1 MDCNSQLEKIT
12 RRKLRDLKRKRS
24 GRCRSFSITRFRL
37 ERSLHLR
44 RLMAQLRSPKKP
56 KDDCCQ
62 PLPNSAPLRIPMKR
76 ASMALFRPFK
86 VVTHVVSMQETTVFE
101 RFKQLS
107 VS

>member
-44 RLMAQLRSPKKP
+44 RLMAQLLRRSLRTTAVNPYRIL
-56 KDDCCQ
+56 
-62 PLPNSAPLRIPMKR
+62 LPC
-76 ASMALFRPFK
+76 
-86 VVTHVVSMQETTVFE
+86 VF
-101 RFKQLS
+101 Q
-107 VS
+107 